1 MMNQLQS
8 LLLIK
13 CSKDKMMS
21 RDVLIEREKV
31 HLGDDKNP
39 HTPSSPTYLA

>member
-1 MMNQLQS
+1 MMNQLPS
-8 LLLIK
+8 LLLLIK

-31 HLGDDKNP
+31 HLGDDKKP
-39 HTPSSPTYLA
+39 